1 LKIRVFFLISLSVIC
16 SFALLAQK
24 QSQNP
29 DDKRGSMKGAKI
41 TTPDSAIK
49 KTDTTAI
56 NVITDTIISS
66 AITDS
71 TLTADSAL
79 VLSDTIAEM
88 DFSKDTLKFPVTYKA
103 RDSIVYDVTNGKV
116 YMYGATNVVYDK
128 IELNAHFTELDWK
141 TNIVTAET
149 DKDSLGNPIEDVI
162 FMDAGSEYKSKKL
175 AYNFNTEIGKVYQV
189 RTKEGDGYMHAEAV
203 KRNEY
208 DEWYGRKGKYTTCDL
223 EHPHYYMSA
232 RKMKMVPDKVIV
244 TGPANMVVADI
255 PTPLYIPFGMFPANK
270 ERKSGIIFPQYGAE
284 LNRGY
289 FLRNGGYYYYIN
301 DHIDLT
307 VTGDIY
313 TKGSFAVRAGS
324 NYAKRYKFTGNL
336 SMQYGRNRLGDPVE
350 PSYSVQN
357 DFKVTWQHRQDA
369 KARPGSS
376 FNSNLN
382 FGSSSFDRNFSYSQA
397 AVINS
402 QFNSNIS
409 YSKSWAGKPLNFSI
423 NGSHAQSLA
432 SGRID
437 VTFPSIVFGVS
448 RITPFKPKIT
458 SPKKKWYEDIGIAY
472 RFEMQNQ
479 LSGID
484 SLFLKP
490 ETLKNGKFG
499 IVHNIPI
506 NTSFNLF
513 KFITV
518 QPQFNYNERWY
529 VKTVNKKFSPENI
542 YNDDDSLIGFGKVL
556 SDTTYRFKTARDFD
570 ISTNLTT
577 RIYGMFQFKKG
588 KLKAIRH
595 VITPQI
601 NMRYRPDFG
610 KYKWGY
616 YKEVLADTSDGGQY
630 ERYSIFDVNQGF
642 PGIPPD
648 GMIGGIGLTLNNILE
663 MKVFSKKDTVKNEK
677 KIKILENLRISSFYN
692 FAADSLRLDPISITG
707 YTTLLNGAMS
717 VNFSTFFD
725 PYAVDT
731 LNRRVNT
738 YMWESDHR
746 LTRFTNATLTL
757 AGNLR
762 PKSTA
767 STPTRG
773 SEQERDY
780 IVNNMRGYYDFNIP
794 WSLRM
799 NVDFNIIKG
808 APGNTD
814 TLALA
819 AAALRFDFDVNVT
832 KNWKV
837 NITSG
842 YDFARKD
849 FIYTQLNV
857 IRNLHCWELRFQY
870 TAYPIEYRSYNV
882 QVNVKSAVLQEMKLS
897 RKQQRFDN
905 FNEF

>member
-1 LKIRVFFLISLSVIC
+1 LKIRVFFLISLSITC

-24 QSQNP
+24 LSQTP

-41 TTPDSAIK
+41 AVSDSTRNQPDTAKIIIA
-49 KTDTTAI
+49 TDTSDIAI
-56 NVITDTIISS
+56 DTLASLP
-66 AITDS
+66 ADS
-71 TLTADSAL
+71 TLI
-79 VLSDTIAEM
+79 LSDTIADF
-88 DFSKDTLKFPVTYKA
+88 DFSKDTLKFPVNYKA

-116 YMYGATNVVYDK
+116 YMYGTSNVVYDK
-128 IELNAHFTELDWK
+128 IDLNAHLIELDWK
-141 TNIVTAET
+141 TSIVTAET

-162 FMDAGSEYKSKKL
+162 FKDSGTEYKSKKL
-175 AYNFNTEIGKVYQV
+175 AYNFTTEIGKVYQV
-189 RTKEGDGYMHAEAV
+189 RTKEGDGYMHAESV

-232 RKMKMVPDKVIV
+232 KKMKMVPDKVIV
-244 TGPANMVVADI
+244 TGPANMVISDI
-255 PTPLYIPFGMFPANK
+255 PTPLYVPFGMFPVNK
-270 ERKSGIIFPQYGAE
+270 ERKSGIIFPQYGGE
-284 LNRGY
+284 INRGY

-336 SMQYGRNRLGDPVE
+336 SMQYGRNRLGDPAE
-350 PSYSVQN
+350 PTYSVQN
-357 DFKVTWQHRQDA
+357 DFKVTWAHNQDS

-376 FNSNLN
+376 FNSNIN
-382 FGSSSFDRNFSYSQA
+382 FGSSSFDRNFSYTQA
-397 AVINS
+397 AVTNS

-437 VTFPSIVFGVS
+437 VNFPTVIFGVS

-458 SPKKKWYEDIGIAY
+458 SAKKKWYEEIGFAY

-484 SLFLKP
+484 STFLEP

-499 IVHNIPI
+499 IVHTLPI

-513 KFITV
+513 KFLTV
-518 QPQFNYNERWY
+518 EPRFTYNERWY
-529 VKTVNKKFSPENI
+529 VKTVEKTFSAENI
-542 YNDDDSLIGFGKVL
+542 YNEEDSLIGFGKVV
-556 SDTTYRFKTARDFD
+556 SDTTYGFKTARDFD
-570 ISTNLTT
+570 MSANLTT

-595 VITPQI
+595 VLSPQI
-601 NMRYRPDFG
+601 TMRYRPDFG

-616 YKEVLADTSDGGQY
+616 YKEVLADTSEGGKY
-630 ERYSIFDVNQGF
+630 ERYSIFDINPGF

-663 MKVFSKKDTVKNEK
+663 LKVFSKKDTVKNEK

-692 FAADSLRLDPISITG
+692 FAADSLRLDPISISG
-707 YTTLLNGAMS
+707 YTTLINGAMS
-717 VNFSTFFD
+717 VNFSTNFD
-725 PYAVDT
+725 PYTTDSQM
-731 LNRRVNT
+731 RRINT

-757 AGNLR
+757 AGNIR
-762 PKSTA
+762 PKTA
-767 STPTRG
+767 AATPTRG
-773 SEQERDY
+773 SEQEREY
-780 IVNNMRGYYDFNIP
+780 IVNNMKGYYDFNIP

-799 NVDFNIIKG
+799 NLDFNITKG
-808 APGNTD
+808 QSGNVD
-814 TLALA
+814 TILLS

-832 KNWKV
+832 KNWKAV
-837 NITSG
+837 ITSG
-842 YDFARKD
+842 YNFAQKD

-882 QVNVKSAVLQEMKLS
+882 QVNVKSAALQEMKLS

-905 FNEF
+905 FTEF